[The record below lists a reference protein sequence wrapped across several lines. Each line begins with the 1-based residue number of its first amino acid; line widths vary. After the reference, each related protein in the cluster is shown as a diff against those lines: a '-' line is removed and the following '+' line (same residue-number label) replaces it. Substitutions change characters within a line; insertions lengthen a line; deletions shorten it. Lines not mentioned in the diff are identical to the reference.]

1 MGKVAIS
8 IISLVVGVVIGGIGA
23 MTIGGGL
30 IGIGVGTGLS
40 AGICMTIEAAE
51 ELGLMNDE
59 QVDQVLTKA
68 AENISGVTELPE
80 DQKIV
85 GSAEQCKE
93 VMAKLKQQQQ

>member
-1 MGKVAIS
+1 MGKITIA
-8 IISLVVGVVIGGIGA
+8 IISLVIGIVIGGVGA

-30 IGIGVGTGLS
+30 MGIGVATGLS
-40 AGICMTIEAAE
+40 SGICMTIEAAE

-59 QVDQVLTKA
+59 QVAQVLTKA
-68 AENISGVTELPE
+68 TENISGVTELPE

-93 VMAKLKQQQQ
+93 VMAKMKQMQQ